1 MTAPQANPDP
11 IQWQQQY
18 SADSHQWQDVK
29 RRGEFNLVIF
39 FLLVISTSFAVGY
52 AINNF
57 DHWLFPVTSQT
68 MFDLLLLRMLLIFL
82 TPTIM
87 VLAGFWLLLDYAG
100 KLIREIYKPKAG
112 DDIPKLIKL
121 RLLGVMPLPP
131 PINSFAGYPSIMIN
145 KPELEETHSA
155 RWFGGPGKLVIFD
168 GFAAYLE
175 RGSKFSRVVGPSS
188 PPPFLERF
196 ERVKEI
202 VDLRPQTKSGHVEPW
217 TKDGIR
223 IKLKLDIEVQID
235 AGAEALEKSANLRY
249 PFDALAVKAAVEY
262 TSVRLIGGKLEEQTW
277 LDGAWGSI
285 TGAINAFVA
294 GHALDE
300 LFVAPQ
306 SGNHTNANHSNHET
320 LENIEQIFSKRIS
333 DKVINDVRDRLHNN
347 GIQVLNVQ
355 LTELEV
361 PKEVLQLRT
370 KYWEIARD
378 KISAQRDS
386 HAEAERIRAREL
398 AHAEAQRTMLT
409 TIMTKL
415 ENVEASDLT
424 EALIL
429 SLSGILDQNLEDPII
444 RPLIAKESFAVLDRV
459 KKMLQDRF

>member
-1 MTAPQANPDP
+1 MTLPQPNPDP
-11 IQWQQQY
+11 TQWQQQF
-18 SADSHQWQDVK
+18 SADSYQWQDMK
-29 RRGEFNLVIF
+29 RRGEFYLIIF
-39 FLLVISTSFAVGY
+39 FLLIIATSFAVGY
-52 AINNF
+52 GINNF
-57 DHWLFPVTSQT
+57 DRWLFPIPSQT
-68 MFDLLLLRMLLIFL
+68 MFYLLLLRMLMIFL

-87 VLAGFWLLLDYAG
+87 ALAGFWLLLDYAS
-100 KLIREIYKPKAG
+100 KLIHEIYKPKTD
-112 DDIPKLIKL
+112 DDIVKLIKR

-131 PINSFAGYPSIMIN
+131 PINSFVGYPSIMIN
-145 KPELEETHSA
+145 KPELEESHSV
-155 RWFGGPGKLVIFD
+155 RWFGGPGKLIIFD

-175 RGSKFSRVVGPSS
+175 RGNKFSRVVGPSS

-196 ERVKEI
+196 ERIKEI
-202 VDLRPQTKSGHVEPW
+202 VDLRPQTKSGYVEPW
-217 TKDGIR
+217 TKDGIH

-235 AGAEALEKSANLRY
+235 ASAEASEKFTNLRY
-249 PFDALAVKAAVEY
+249 PFDPLAVKAAVEY
-262 TSVRLIGGKLEEQTW
+262 TSVRLIGDKLEEQTW

-306 SGNHTNANHSNHET
+306 SENHTNANHSNHET
-320 LENIEQIFSKRIS
+320 LENIEQIFSRRIS

-361 PKEVLQLRT
+361 PKEVLELRT

-378 KISAQRDS
+378 KVSAQRS
-386 HAEAERIRAREL
+386 SRAEAERIRAREL

-415 ENVEASDLT
+415 ENVDANDLT

-459 KKMLQDRF
+459 KKLIKDRF